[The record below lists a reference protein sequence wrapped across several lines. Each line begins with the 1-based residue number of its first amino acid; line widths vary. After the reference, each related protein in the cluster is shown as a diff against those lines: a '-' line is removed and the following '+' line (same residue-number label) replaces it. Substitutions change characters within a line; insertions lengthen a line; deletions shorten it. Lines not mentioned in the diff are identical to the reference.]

1 MICDDG
7 VIDKFVWP
15 LSHPSLALER
25 VVRYKQ
31 AGAHSPWP
39 IRAIVKRL
47 IQGHQSSG
55 LRNWRLVSGLMFEEI
70 ELSDPSH
77 HPAPPLVVPL
87 KCFPLEHT
95 CVKKLQLSSK
105 SMLQPLQPGLKQK
118 SEEHHGEWPRQ
129 SVGMSVVSASQ
140 NNSAREEPCYN
151 LTIGHISGTLY
162 IILHFHCCSPQE
174 PNLRTMT
181 FPKFVIW
188 LHLTSSSW
196 KACIW
201 V

>member
-1 MICDDG
+1 
-7 VIDKFVWP
+7 
-15 LSHPSLALER
+15 
-25 VVRYKQ
+25 
-31 AGAHSPWP
+31 
-39 IRAIVKRL
+39 
-47 IQGHQSSG
+47 
-55 LRNWRLVSGLMFEEI
+55 MFEEI

-151 LTIGHISGTLY
+151 WTIGHISVHFTDFTFSLLYTTGTKSTNNDL
-162 IILHFHCCSPQE
+162 SKV
-174 PNLRTMT
+174 RDMT
-181 FPKFVIW
+181 ALDVAQLES
-188 LHLTSSSW
+188 LHLS
-196 KACIW
+196 
-201 V
+201 